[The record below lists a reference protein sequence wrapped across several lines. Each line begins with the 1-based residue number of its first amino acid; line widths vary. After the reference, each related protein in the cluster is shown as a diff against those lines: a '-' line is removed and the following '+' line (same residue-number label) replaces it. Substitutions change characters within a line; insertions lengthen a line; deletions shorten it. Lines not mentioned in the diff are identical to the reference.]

1 MYTPKHFEE
10 NDPQILENLMFG
22 FSFALLVTAQNGT
35 PVGTHL
41 PLLYEATGANGILVG
56 HLARANNHWRQFD
69 GGTEAM
75 AVFQGPHSY
84 ISPNW
89 YANDGLVP
97 TWNYATIHA
106 YGQPQAIEDPIETKD
121 ILARLVK
128 ANETDTTGNWSM
140 SRLSSDEIKKQL
152 KGIVAFR
159 MPIDRLEGK
168 FKMGQNRPP
177 EDVLAAVKGLRAAG
191 HADAEMVAAEMETR
205 ARRS

>member
-22 FSFALLVTAQNGT
+22 YSFALLVTAQNGT
-35 PVGTHL
+35 PLGTHL

>member
-10 NDPQILENLMFG
+10 NDPQILGNLMSG

-35 PVGTHL
+35 PLGTHL

-191 HADAEMVAAEMETR
+191 HADAEMVATEMETR
-205 ARRS
+205 AGRS

>member
-35 PVGTHL
+35 PLGTHL
-41 PLLYEATGANGILVG
+41 PLLFEATGANGILVG

>member
-1 MYTPKHFEE
+1 MYTPEHFEE
-10 NDPQILENLMFG
+10 NDPQILHDLIRE

-41 PLLYEATGANGILVG
+41 PMLVEAKGVNGILFG
-56 HLARANNHWRQFD
+56 HVARANNHWRQFD

-89 YANDGLVP
+89 YANEGLVP
-97 TWNYATIHA
+97 TWNYASIHA
-106 YGQPQAIEDPIETKD
+106 YGRPQAIEDPGETTD
-121 ILARLVK
+121 ILWRLVE
-128 ANETDTTGNWSM
+128 ANETDATGNWSM
-140 SRLSSDEIKKQL
+140 SRLPSHEVKKQI

-177 EDVLAAVKGLRAAG
+177 EDVMAAAKGLRAADHG
-191 HADAEMVAAEMETR
+191 DAEMVAAEMEAR
-205 ARRS
+205 AQKG

>member
-10 NDPQILENLMFG
+10 NDPQILYELMCG

-41 PLLYEATGANGILVG
+41 PLHAEATGAFGLLFG
-56 HLARANNHWRQFD
+56 HVARANHHWRQFD
-69 GGTEAM
+69 GETEAM

-89 YANDGLVP
+89 YESDDLVP
-97 TWNYATIHA
+97 TWNYSTIHA
-106 YGQPQAIEDPIETKD
+106 YGRPQAITDPSETAD
-121 ILARLVK
+121 ILWRLVE
-128 ANETDTTGNWSM
+128 ANETDATDNWSM
-140 SRLSSDEIKKQL
+140 SRLSADDMKKQL

-168 FKMGQNRPP
+168 FKMGQNRAP

-191 HADAEMVAAEMETR
+191 NTDAEMVAAEMEAR
-205 ARRS
+205 AQKG

>member
-22 FSFALLVTAQNGT
+22 YSFALLVTAQNGT
-35 PVGTHL
+35 PLGTHL

-106 YGQPQAIEDPIETKD
+106 FGRPQAIEDPIETKD

-140 SRLSSDEIKKQL
+140 GRLSSDEIKKQL

-177 EDVLAAVKGLRAAG
+177 EDVLAAAKGLRTAG
-191 HADAEMVAAEMETR
+191 HADAEMVATEMETR
-205 ARRS
+205 AGRS